1 MQNLA
6 WLRDKFLKKNDY
18 KFLLT
23 RFESVLPTVQPKV
36 DSNLG
41 LARKGKTRGIE
52 MSVGR
57 VLCDQ

>member
-1 MQNLA
+1 MVKRYKEQ
-6 WLRDKFLKKNDY
+6 FFKNDY